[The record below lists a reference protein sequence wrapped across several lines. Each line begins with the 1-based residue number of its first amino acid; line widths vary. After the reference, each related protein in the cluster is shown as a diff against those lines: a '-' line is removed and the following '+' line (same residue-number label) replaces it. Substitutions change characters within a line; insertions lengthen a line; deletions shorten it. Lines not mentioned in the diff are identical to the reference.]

1 MSEELVLTPTED
13 LVMEV
18 LAARYRL
25 GENIWT
31 FDSRHARTLARL
43 ADRDLVRTMHGMV
56 EKSVRASMTQKGI
69 EAYIDEHYVPPIA
82 RKA

>member
-1 MSEELVLTPTED
+1 MSDLTPTQN
-13 LVMEV
+13 LLLEV

-31 FDSRHARTLARL
+31 FDSCHARNLNLLAEKGY
-43 ADRDLVRTMHGMV
+43 VRTMHGIV
-56 EKSVRASMTQKGI
+56 EKSVRASLTTEGI
-69 EAYIDEHYVPPIA
+69 DACIDPHYIPPIA

>member
-1 MSEELVLTPTED
+1 MTDEKFTPTED

-25 GENIWT
+25 GESIWT
-31 FDSRHARTLARL
+31 FDSRHARTLNRL
-43 ADRDLVRTMHGMV
+43 AERGLVRTMHGIV
-56 EKSVRASMTQKGI
+56 EKSVRAFLTEKGI